1 MGLPPET
8 TGTGTDRKTRKN
20 REKKIFW
27 HSGLGHI
34 NGNGVLEM
42 GGRERREVGGEGKRR
57 TLAFALVFSSSSLP
71 AVLSLMLDCRFT

>member
-1 MGLPPET
+1 LGLPPET

-42 GGRERREVGGEGKRR
+42 GGWERREVGGGGKEER
-57 TLAFALVFSSSSLP
+57 V
-71 AVLSLMLDCRFT
+71 VVVGEVGGGG